1 MSVWTQDIDGSNV
14 VTHDSNFLLLE
25 DIFVDLLFEVLF
37 HSRKGQSSVVLR
49 PSLTGAIMPRIMN
62 VLR

>member
-37 HSRKGQSSVVLR
+37 TLARVNPV
-49 PSLTGAIMPRIMN
+49 
-62 VLR
+62 